1 MQPQIS
7 YGNRDSQHIV
17 KPAGGVV
24 PVGGGRWW
32 GKGVGGWIRCKK
44 CVHMYVNAKMILV
57 ETTPGIRWGDL
68 KENIWGGEFMY
79 DIFDTL

>member
-57 ETTPGIRWGDL
+57 ETIPGMSGGV
-68 KENIWGGEFMY
+68 KESDGGGWIQIWY
-79 DIFDTL
+79 IDTL